1 MFDSLRKTSRNR
13 LGGALRIL
21 VGFVFFMAGIL
32 KVVVPSLGEAFAGQL
47 VAANIPLHGAVLYT
61 FPVIEMVLGILLLVG
76 FHARIAAS
84 VAAASMIVA
93 TYVHIAIDDPS
104 LFPLQPVEP
113 IGPLMEHR
121 PKGICAQL
129 TLLMSDSGR
138 FAPVSAGYQLG
149 PLRSENGSLRW
160 LEKRCSDRRKPARS
174 GT

>member
-21 VGFVFFMAGIL
+21 VGFVFFIAGIL

-113 IGPLMEHR
+113 IGPLV
-121 PKGICAQL
+121 
-129 TLLMSDSGR
+129 LLAMLIYTVIRG
-138 FAPVSAGYQLG
+138 AGAWSIDLKESVRG
-149 PLRSENGSLRW
+149 
-160 LEKRCSDRRKPARS
+160 
-174 GT
+174 